1 MTDEELRAQ
10 IELLIRDEIQEV
22 INSYVEEQNK
32 SSPEGELGFITPDE
46 QKEMT
51 VKIKNVEI
59 DKLMKEYKQIRKE
72 EKSNISEIK
81 KLGLVDK
88 FGNPLD

>member
-1 MTDEELRAQ
+1 MNDEELRAQ
-10 IELLIRDEIQEV
+10 IEVLIRDEIQDV

-32 SSPEGELGFITPDE
+32 SSDESGIGFITPEE

-59 DKLMKEYKQIRKE
+59 DKLMKEYKQIKKE

>member
-1 MTDEELRAQ
+1 M
-10 IELLIRDEIQEV
+10 LIRDEIQEV

-32 SSPEGELGFITPDE
+32 SSNGSGVGFITPE
-46 QKEMT
+46 EKKEMT

-59 DKLMKEYKQIRKE
+59 DKLLKEYKKVKKE
-72 EKSNISEIK
+72 EKSNLSEIK

>member
-1 MTDEELRAQ
+1 MNDEELRAQ
-10 IELLIRDEIQEV
+10 IEVLIRDEIQEV
-22 INSYVEEQNK
+22 INSYVEDQNK
-32 SSPEGELGFITPDE
+32 SSGESGVGFITPDE

-59 DKLMKEYKQIRKE
+59 DKLLKEYKKVKKE
-72 EKSNISEIK
+72 EKSNLSEIK

>member
-1 MTDEELRAQ
+1 MNDEELRAQ
-10 IELLIRDEIQEV
+10 IEVLIRDEIQEV
-22 INSYVEEQNK
+22 ITSYVEEQNK
-32 SSPEGELGFITPDE
+32 SSNGSGIGFITPE
-46 QKEMT
+46 EKKEMT

-59 DKLMKEYKQIRKE
+59 DKLLKEYKKVKKE
-72 EKSNISEIK
+72 EKSNLSEIK

>member
-1 MTDEELRAQ
+1 MNDEELRAQ
-10 IELLIRDEIQEV
+10 IEVLIRDEIQEV

-32 SSPEGELGFITPDE
+32 SSGDSGIGFITPEE

-59 DKLMKEYKQIRKE
+59 DKLMKEYKQIKKE

>member
-1 MTDEELRAQ
+1 MNDEELRAQ
-10 IELLIRDEIQEV
+10 IEVLIRDEIQEV

-32 SSPEGELGFITPDE
+32 SSGDSGIGFITPEE

-51 VKIKNVEI
+51 VKIKNAEI
-59 DKLMKEYKQIRKE
+59 DKLMKEYKQIKKE

>member
-1 MTDEELRAQ
+1 MNDEELRAQ

-22 INSYVEEQNK
+22 INSYAEEQNK
-32 SSPEGELGFITPDE
+32 SSGGSGVGFITPEE

-59 DKLMKEYKQIRKE
+59 DKLLKEYKDIKKK

>member
-1 MTDEELRAQ
+1 MNDEELRAQ
-10 IELLIRDEIQEV
+10 IEVLIRDEIQDV

-32 SSPEGELGFITPDE
+32 SSNGSGVGFITPE
-46 QKEMT
+46 EKKEMT

-59 DKLMKEYKQIRKE
+59 DKLLKEYKKVKKE
-72 EKSNISEIK
+72 EKSNLSEIK